1 MNNNNDDNKKIL
13 QNINDSQDKD
23 MDTLIALTCNFINDL
38 DFKDDLLSLLNKR
51 LEKGQKE
58 YGHGI
63 RINDDTR
70 NWGTSLNSWKEMALE
85 ELLDAIIYLS
95 ADNLKNSKTES
106 EEIS

>member
-1 MNNNNDDNKKIL
+1 MDDNNKIL
-13 QNINDSQDKD
+13 ENINESKDKD
-23 MDTLIALTCNFINDL
+23 MDNLIVLSSKFIKDL
-38 DFKDDLLSLLNKR
+38 EFKEDLLSLLNAR

-70 NWGTSLNSWKEMALE
+70 TWGTNVNSWKEMALE

-95 ADNLKNSKTES
+95 ADNLRNNSNQINTS
-106 EEIS
+106 